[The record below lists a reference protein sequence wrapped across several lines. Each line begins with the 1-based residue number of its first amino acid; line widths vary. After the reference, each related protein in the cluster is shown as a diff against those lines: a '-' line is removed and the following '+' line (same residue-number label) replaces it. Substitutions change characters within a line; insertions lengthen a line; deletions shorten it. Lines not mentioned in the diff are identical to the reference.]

1 MTGTSTTPAEAP
13 RSLAKRFGP
22 LVLVAV
28 ALGTFFALGGPDYVT
43 IDTLRENRAA
53 LRAFSAA
60 NPLLA
65 PLALV
70 AVYAALVAISFP
82 GAGLLTIVAGFMFGT
97 VVGGISVVIG
107 ATIGATILFLAA
119 RTALGDALARRAGPF
134 LEKLCAGFE
143 ENAFSY
149 MMLLRLVPAFP
160 FWLVNIAPALFK
172 VPLRTFVLTTALGIV
187 PGTFVYASI
196 GAGAG
201 AVLDAGGELDL
212 SGVLLKPEVLG
223 PIAGLILLALVPILL
238 KRRKAKRG

>member
-1 MTGTSTTPAEAP
+1 
-13 RSLAKRFGP
+13 
-22 LVLVAV
+22 
-28 ALGTFFALGGPDYVT
+28 
-43 IDTLRENRAA
+43 
-53 LRAFSAA
+53 
-60 NPLLA
+60 
-65 PLALV
+65 
-70 AVYAALVAISFP
+70 
-82 GAGLLTIVAGFMFGT
+82 
-97 VVGGISVVIG
+97 
-107 ATIGATILFLAA
+107 
-119 RTALGDALARRAGPF
+119 
-134 LEKLCAGFE
+134 
-143 ENAFSY
+143 
-149 MMLLRLVPAFP
+149 VPAFP